1 MNETDPEISARLAA
15 SSVTAPCPGCG
26 ECAEILS
33 WGGKSWF
40 VCTSCADAETFRKTV
55 IEKRNKAIS
64 QWEAVTPVEFRES
77 LNPAMVHAS
86 IRPALDAPEP
96 TGTCLIGE
104 TGAAKTRVAYRLL
117 HAAALAGHSVFAT
130 THAAFRRA
138 AVSRHDR
145 DPRHADEAK
154 ALVHAC
160 QYAKALLMDDVGK
173 GASTDAGDEA
183 FFDLLDYRLS
193 HRLLTHWTANSGSAW
208 LLTRFGR
215 DRGPAIIRRLR
226 DLTPGRVFVAA
237 ASDFHST
244 AS

>member
-1 MNETDPEISARLAA
+1 MTEPDPEISARLAT

-26 ECAEILS
+26 QPAEILS
-33 WGGKSWF
+33 WGGKRWF
-40 VCTSCADAETFRKTV
+40 VCTPCADAEASRRAAG
-55 IEKRNKAIS
+55 EKREKALA
-64 QWEAVTPVEFRES
+64 QWEAVTPAGFREP
-77 LNPAMVHAS
+77 LNVFMVHAS

-104 TGAAKTRVAYRLL
+104 TGAAKTRVAYQLL
-117 HAAALAGHSVFAT
+117 HAAAVRGHSVFAT

-160 QYAKALLMDDVGK
+160 QCAKALLMDDVGK

-183 FFDLLDYRLS
+183 FFDLLDHRLS

-237 ASDFHST
+237 ASDFRSA